1 MTDNAIYTCHYWQAF
16 CAENEHKKPN
26 RVRGR
31 ANLHRQQWGRA
42 PPGTPLLA
50 AQLRHSCWSHREVLS
65 WWCSKATLCS
75 KKKRFF
81 GKEWAVQVFAYVC
94 IGWICHSWEARLLF
108 KSVEGRGLERRCLNV
123 SYWCVENNQLNL
135 VLHCELFAALQ
146 QQRKSCTEQSFAVC
160 RWACSLTNQTFVA
173 LRVPIAV
180 KNMCAQVGAC

>member
-1 MTDNAIYTCHYWQAF
+1 M
-16 CAENEHKKPN
+16 
-26 RVRGR
+26 
-31 ANLHRQQWGRA
+31 
-42 PPGTPLLA
+42 PLLTGLLCRKW
-50 AQLRHSCWSHREVLS
+50 AQKAKPCKGGGPTSTGNSEAEHHQAPLSSLLS
-65 WWCSKATLCS
+65 WDTAVDRIGRSSVGDAAKPHCAP

-108 KSVEGRGLERRCLNV
+108 KSVEGRRLERRCLNV